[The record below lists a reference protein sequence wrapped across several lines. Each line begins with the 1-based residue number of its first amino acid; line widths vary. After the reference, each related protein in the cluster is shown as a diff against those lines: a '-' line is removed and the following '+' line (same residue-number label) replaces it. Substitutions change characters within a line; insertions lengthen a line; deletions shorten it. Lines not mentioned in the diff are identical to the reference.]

1 MMDGEKIRPGLCV
14 SGISARFCRRS
25 VPFMEKFFYPESIV
39 ILGLSAKENNLSRL
53 ILGNLIRWGYSGRI
67 FGVNPRSE
75 ERHVDG
81 IKMYRDVADL
91 PEVPDLAVALLPARF
106 IPGVVR
112 SCGSF
117 GIRRMAIPSGGFNE
131 AGEAGRKLAEELQ
144 SAAREYAIRFIGPNG
159 LTIVNTAN
167 GLCLPFTPLYCPPK
181 GGMSVITQSGGM
193 GLFLWN
199 LMADQNIGLAK
210 FASIGNKL
218 NLTEVDFLQY
228 FAKDPETKIICLYVE
243 SITDGKALMDA
254 AAQCEKP
261 VVIYKSNTTRAGGR
275 AAMSHTAAISND
287 EEIIDAA
294 FERAGIIRIHSF
306 HDFISV
312 TKAFSLPP
320 MRGKR
325 IMAMSPA
332 GGFSV
337 IMADLCDKAGFTFA
351 DPGQPFYD
359 EIAKFG
365 NAGIINVGNPLDMGD
380 MYDPKSTADIFHL
393 ALHNENV
400 DGAIFINQ
408 WPRMP
413 VGDDIFTRMFHTDLS
428 QETMGA
434 IRSSGKPLGVCL
446 FGPSET
452 ITRIKNNLSIP
463 IFDSPE
469 EMIRTLKMQQEFY
482 ERKTIQP
489 FAPSRPQNTAT
500 EDAADWLQRH
510 PGICGEETLELL
522 SLYGI
527 PVPETRVAQSAD
539 EAVEAACAI
548 GYPVVMKV
556 VSPDAIHKSEAG
568 GVIVGLAGDAEVR
581 RAYGTIASNLMAYKP
596 GALLQGVRVMKMVGS
611 GYDMFVGG
619 RVDDAFGSVVF
630 FGYGGIYV
638 EIFNDTDRA
647 LCPTSHAEV
656 AAKLTALKSCAMLRG
671 ARGMQAGDVDAYIDL
686 IVRVSWMLADFPQ
699 IRELDLN
706 PVRVLGEGVFVLDA
720 RARIAER

>member
-1 MMDGEKIRPGLCV
+1 
-14 SGISARFCRRS
+14 
-25 VPFMEKFFYPESIV
+25 MEKFFYPESIV

-81 IKMYRDVADL
+81 IKMYRHVAEL

-106 IPGVVR
+106 IPEAVR
-112 SCGSF
+112 SCGMF
-117 GIRRMAIPSGGFNE
+117 GISRMAIPSGGFNE
-131 AGEAGRKLAEELQ
+131 AGEAGKQLAEELQ
-144 SAAREYAIRFIGPNG
+144 GAAREYNIRFIGPNG

-181 GGMSVITQSGGM
+181 GGMSIITQSGGM

-218 NLTEVDFLQY
+218 NLNEVDFLKY
-228 FAKDPETKIICLYVE
+228 FARDPETKIICLYVE
-243 SITDGKALMDA
+243 SITDGRALLEA

-312 TKAFSLPP
+312 TKAFSLPA

-337 IMADLCDKAGFTFA
+337 IMADLCDKAGFSFA

-393 ALHNENV
+393 ALHNDNV

-434 IRSSGKPLGVCL
+434 VRSSGKPLGVCL
-446 FGPSET
+446 FGPSDT
-452 ITRIKNNLSIP
+452 ITRIKHNLSIP

-469 EMIRTLKMQQEFY
+469 EMIRTLKIQQEFY
-482 ERKTIQP
+482 QRKSDEP
-489 FAPSRPQNTAT
+489 FSPSRPQAIYR
-500 EDAADWLQRH
+500 EDAAAWLQGHR
-510 PGICGEETLELL
+510 GICGEETIDLL
-522 SLYGI
+522 GLYGI
-527 PVPETRVAQSAD
+527 AAPAAHLAKSVEDAVLSAR
-539 EAVEAACAI
+539 AI

-556 VSPDAIHKSEAG
+556 VSPDAVHKSEAG
-568 GVIVGLAGDAEVR
+568 GVMIGLRSDVEVAETY
-581 RAYGTIASNLMAYKP
+581 AKIGSNLAAYKP
-596 GALLQGVRVMKMVGS
+596 GAQFEGVRIIRMAPP

-619 RVDDAFGSVVF
+619 RVDDAFGPVVF

-638 EIFNDTDRA
+638 EIFNDTERA
-647 LCPTSHAEV
+647 LCPTNHDEIT
-656 AAKLTALKSCAMLRG
+656 AKLGRLKSYSMLQG
-671 ARGMQAGDVDAYIDL
+671 ARGQKKGDMAAFTDL
-686 IVRVSWMLADFPQ
+686 IVRVSWLLADFPQ

-706 PVRVLGEGVFVLDA
+706 PVRVFGEGVMALDG
-720 RARIAER
+720 RARITG